1 MIAWCNWSVGRILA
15 KIARFSRLNA
25 RIGVKI
31 GRNCLIMIG
40 NVLKYVDNMGGKY
53 RKRKDEEMTLRRHSR
68 PQQRAARRVAVA
80 MAWVVLAIVIAA
92 LPLASWVRL
101 WQAGDQV
108 NWVPAML
115 GTAFMLLVSLLCMRS
130 AYRRLHSHR

>member
-1 MIAWCNWSVGRILA
+1 MMR
-15 KIARFSRLNA
+15 
-25 RIGVKI
+25 
-31 GRNCLIMIG
+31 
-40 NVLKYVDNMGGKY
+40 NVLKCVDNMGGKY

-115 GTAFMLLVSLLCMRS
+115 GTAFMLLVSFLCMRS